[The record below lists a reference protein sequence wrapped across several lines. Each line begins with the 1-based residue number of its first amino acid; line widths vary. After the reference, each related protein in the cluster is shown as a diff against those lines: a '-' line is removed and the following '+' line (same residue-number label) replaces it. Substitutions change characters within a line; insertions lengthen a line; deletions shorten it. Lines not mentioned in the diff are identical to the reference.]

1 MLLLFSKHRVGFL
14 LHVVLCLGP
23 PIYHSFALLLFL
35 SMLFLHLPY
44 HTEQPFL
51 LLPSSFVLSVL
62 VFSSALQETLY
73 TLYAQNESCI
83 MSLVTS
89 MLNVF
94 ENACFMV
101 YSRSYDP
108 SFLACNS
115 LLRSAIHQHHPP
127 QRAVLSQICCFG
139 EHKVVLFLILLDGAE
154 HQAKRNEKEREKYAR
169 SFTM

>member
-1 MLLLFSKHRVGFL
+1 MLLLFSKHHVGFL

-62 VFSSALQETLY
+62 VFSSALQETLD
-73 TLYAQNESCI
+73 TLYAQNEFCI

-94 ENACFMV
+94 ENARFMV
-101 YSRSYDP
+101 
-108 SFLACNS
+108 
-115 LLRSAIHQHHPP
+115 
-127 QRAVLSQICCFG
+127 
-139 EHKVVLFLILLDGAE
+139 
-154 HQAKRNEKEREKYAR
+154 
-169 SFTM
+169 